1 MNAEACS
8 YTVRLMRHRCSTYPD
23 KFHQPG
29 TSCSLAASPRRTM
42 GTGKSFCPFCCPR
55 CSVPEGMFVGDGVL
69 HYLVLT
75 QPAKV
80 RGRLSADIGRLLLRV
95 VSTKDFEF
103 CFLSNKHYPSLQNKY
118 QEKLCN
124 LYMFV
129 MVLEASF
136 FLLLLSAS

>member
-1 MNAEACS
+1 MPLYIFVLTCFEMNAEACS

-42 GTGKSFCPFCCPR
+42 GTGKSFCPFYCPR
-55 CSVPEGMFVGDGVL
+55 CSVPEGMFVGDGIV

-103 CFLSNKHYPSLQNKY
+103 CFLSNKQITQVYKINTKKNYATCICS
-118 QEKLCN
+118 
-124 LYMFV
+124 
-129 MVLEASF
+129 
-136 FLLLLSAS
+136 